1 MTCVKGRIRIK
12 SLVLLAFIS
21 LVFIVIS
28 SNVLASTPVL
38 DVNIVD
44 LIALRH
50 DIDISEIEKD
60 VREYK
65 AKKSLSKVI

>member
-1 MTCVKGRIRIK
+1 MEQKKAVYRGMSYQLLKRRNDGTNRWNCYGKRK
-12 SLVLLAFIS
+12 SLKS
-21 LVFIVIS
+21 
-28 SNVLASTPVL
+28 
-38 DVNIVD
+38 IVD